1 MQGHPRQLGHSGEF
15 WQNVVQEATVR
26 TGHKTTDWF
35 QIGKGVQQVCTLSPC
50 LFNLYAQYIMCHA
63 GVGWLTGW
71 NQDCHKTHQQP
82 QLCRWYHSNGRKWR
96 ETKEPLDKSQ
106 RGEGKSWLKTQHLK
120 TKIMA
125 SCPIASQK
133 IDRKKVETLTDF
145 IFLGYKITVDGDSSN
160 EIKRHLLLG
169 RKAMTT
175 RDKVLKSKDT
185 TLLAKVHL
193 VKAMVFPVVMYG
205 CESWTI
211 KKAEHW
217 RIDAFKLWC

>member
-106 RGEGKSWLKTQHLK
+106 RGEGKSWLKTQHSK
-120 TKIMA
+120 TILA
-125 SCPIASQK
+125 SGPMTSWQ
-133 IDRKKVETLTDF
+133 IDGWNVETVTDV
-145 IFLGYKITVDGDSSN
+145 IFLDSKITEDGDCSH

-169 RKAMTT
+169 SKALINL
-175 RDKVLKSKDT
+175 DSVLKSRDT
-185 TLLAKVHL
+185 FCEE
-193 VKAMVFPVVMYG
+193 VKTERLRPRCQPPAAIGF
-205 CESWTI
+205 ST
-211 KKAEHW
+211 
-217 RIDAFKLWC
+217 